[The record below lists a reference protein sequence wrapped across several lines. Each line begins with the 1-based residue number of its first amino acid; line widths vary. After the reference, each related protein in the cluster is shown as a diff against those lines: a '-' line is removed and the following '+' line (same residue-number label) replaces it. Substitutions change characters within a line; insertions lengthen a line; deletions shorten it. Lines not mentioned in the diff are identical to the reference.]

1 MTIIEKLVYLI
12 NQGVIT
18 IDNVAEKYK
27 VEVEKLLK

>member
-1 MTIIEKLVYLI
+1 MTIIDKLVYLI